1 MLKMIIADDEEIV
14 RDGLR
19 NIIPWQE
26 FGIEIIGD
34 ASDGE
39 EAYELCRELKPD
51 ILFTDIR
58 MPLLDGLE
66 VAMKLKEE
74 KRDIKVII
82 ISGIQDFNYAKT
94 ALDLDAEGYIL
105 KPVKINELKGVI
117 NRVANSINMRRNR
130 EEEMLVLKKQLT
142 ENIPL
147 MQENF
152 IRDLVFDAFYDE
164 QEIIQKLKYFNIPFK
179 IDENTTA
186 AVLEIDDYRDI
197 VRNYQEEGRQLLN
210 LLVYD
215 VVKKI
220 VGNYNAGMCVH
231 AGEYKYVIVFNRTAQ
246 LEKSHIGICEEIMSC
261 VRELADVT
269 VSIGLGRPADRISQI
284 SISYREALEAL
295 KYKFYTGNNSL
306 LNIDDFIEG
315 TKDFNYSYLFGLEK
329 QLMDCIKLGDNSKVS
344 QILDDMLGPLCTN
357 KKVSSAYLQSV
368 CIEIIC
374 ILSRLAYEFNEDIE
388 EIISGYSRIF
398 DNILL
403 KENMLE
409 LKNYILSILLKV
421 TDHINKK
428 YIKNSE
434 DTINKIKQIVNDRY
448 MEDLSISGISEEVYL
463 TPNYVSLIF
472 KRETN
477 ITVTDYITGV
487 RILKAKEL
495 LMTTDL
501 QVQKIAEMVGYDN
514 PHYFSTVF
522 KKQTGIHPMKY
533 RSLTSN

>member
-14 RDGLR
+14 RDGLK

-26 FGIEIIGD
+26 FGIEIIGE

-130 EEEMLVLKKQLT
+130 EEEMLILKKQLI

-179 IDENTTA
+179 MDENATA
-186 AVLEIDDYRDI
+186 AALEIDDYREI
-197 VRNYQEEGRQLLN
+197 VRSYQEEGRQLLN

-215 VVKKI
+215 VTKKI
-220 VGNYNAGMCVH
+220 VTNCSSGMCVH
-231 AGEYKYVIVFNRTAQ
+231 TGENKFIIIFNLKTQ
-246 LEKSHIGICEEIMSC
+246 LEKRHIGICEEIMSC
-261 VRELADVT
+261 VKELAGVT
-269 VSIGLGRPADRISQI
+269 VSIGLGRSADRFCLINV
-284 SISYREALEAL
+284 SYREALEAL

-306 LNIDDFIEG
+306 LNINDFIG
-315 TKDFNYSYLFGLEK
+315 DTNDFNYSHLLGMEK
-329 QLMDCIKLGDNSKVS
+329 QLIDCIKLGDGSKVS
-344 QILDDMLGPLCTN
+344 QVLDDMLDPLYTDI
-357 KKVSSAYLQSV
+357 KASSAYLQSI
-368 CIEIIC
+368 CMEIIC
-374 ILSRLAYEFNEDIE
+374 ILSRLAYEFNEDIDT
-388 EIISGYSRIF
+388 IVTSHSRIF

-403 KENMLE
+403 KENMYD

-421 TDHINKK
+421 TEHINKK
-428 YIKNSE
+428 YKKKNEETIKKIMQI
-434 DTINKIKQIVNDRY
+434 INEKY
-448 MEDLSISGISEEVYL
+448 MEDLSIFGISEEVHL

-472 KRETN
+472 RRETN